1 MKHARNIRIKV
12 KKKKRMTERY
22 TLQQSDPILLQF
34 LVLLNPQVNDGKEH
48 LSQSGSFQASQS
60 CLILFKKC
68 I

>member
-1 MKHARNIRIKV
+1 
-12 KKKKRMTERY
+12 MTERY

-34 LVLLNPQVNDGKEH
+34 LVLLNPQVKDGKEH